1 MVLSHMPQQEKC
13 YLLFEKKSEESIFTL
28 CSLKI
33 KSFKT
38 RQNAYDRLWQFPHQI
53 LHWSSFCHSCF
64 IFFFFLKYL
73 KVNYITNHQGNANQN
88 HNEISSHTI
97 RMVIIKKIRKK
108 INVGEDLGKKVL
120 CIVNGNENWC
130 SHYKKQY
137 GGLSKN

>member
-1 MVLSHMPQQEKC
+1 MIDSDNFL
-13 YLLFEKKSEESIFTL
+13 
-28 CSLKI
+28 
-33 KSFKT
+33 T
-38 RQNAYDRLWQFPHQI
+38 R
-53 LHWSSFCHSCF
+53 FCTDQAFAIVASVY
-64 IFFFFLKYL
+64 FFLKYL

-130 SHYKKQY
+130 SHYGKQY